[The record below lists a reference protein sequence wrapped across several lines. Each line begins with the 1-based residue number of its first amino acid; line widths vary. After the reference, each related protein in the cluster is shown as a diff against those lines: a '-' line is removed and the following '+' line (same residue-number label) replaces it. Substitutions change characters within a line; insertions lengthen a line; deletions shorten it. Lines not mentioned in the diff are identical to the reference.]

1 MSTWASHLVMKNKT
15 NVHAIPNKA
24 RDKIQEAMDELVR
37 IMPQQAELAKMMQ
50 EGFVEAGFD
59 EDEAL
64 KLTAY
69 AIFK

>member
-1 MSTWASHLVMKNKT
+1 MTDKKDNI
-15 NVHAIPNKA
+15 HAIPNKES
-24 RDKIQEAMDELVR
+24 DEIQAAMDLLTR
-37 IMPQQAELAKMMQ
+37 MMPKQAAMAMVMRKE
-50 EGFVEAGFD
+50 FVEAGFT

>member
-1 MSTWASHLVMKNKT
+1 MKNKT

-24 RDKIQEAMDELVR
+24 RDKIQEAMDELIR
-37 IMPQQAELAKMMQ
+37 IMPQQAELAMVMRK
-50 EGFVEAGFD
+50 EFIAAGFT

>member
-1 MSTWASHLVMKNKT
+1 MRAKT

-37 IMPQQAELAKMMQ
+37 IMPHQAKLAKMMQ
-50 EGFVEAGFD
+50 EEFVEAGFD

>member
-1 MSTWASHLVMKNKT
+1 MKNKT

-50 EGFVEAGFD
+50 QEFVEAGFT